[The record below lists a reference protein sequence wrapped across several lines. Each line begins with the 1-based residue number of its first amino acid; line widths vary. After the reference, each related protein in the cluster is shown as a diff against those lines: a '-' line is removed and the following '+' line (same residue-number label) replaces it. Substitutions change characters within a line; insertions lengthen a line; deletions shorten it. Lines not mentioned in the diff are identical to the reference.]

1 MAICFTNEHAE
12 IHERLLEYYTPGEA
26 DEWMSSPHPQ
36 LEGKTPNSVIE
47 SGDAASVDQILDR
60 LDADAHL

>member
-1 MAICFTNEHAE
+1 MATGLTEEHKE
-12 IHERLLEYYTPGEA
+12 IHERLLDYYPPGEA

-47 SGDAASVDQILDR
+47 GGDAESVVQILDR
-60 LDADAHL
+60 LDADAYL